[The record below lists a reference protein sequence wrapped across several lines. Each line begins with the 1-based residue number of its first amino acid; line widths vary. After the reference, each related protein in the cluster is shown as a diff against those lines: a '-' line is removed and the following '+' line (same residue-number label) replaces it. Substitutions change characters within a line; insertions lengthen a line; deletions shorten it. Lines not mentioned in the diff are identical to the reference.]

1 VTPVKVLV
9 TGGSGFIGSA
19 TVETLQQHGYD
30 VVNVDIRPP
39 VCGEKYYPV
48 DITDAAGVLE
58 VFQRERP
65 QCVVHLAAH
74 ISVPESVANPQM
86 DMWQNIGGSL
96 SVFEACRKTGVQR
109 VVFAS
114 SAAVYGN
121 EAKPPISEADAAA
134 PIAPYGIS
142 KWTVETY
149 LQRFY
154 SDWFSSAILRY
165 GNVYGPR
172 QSAEGGA
179 VIANFVRGIVHDGRV
194 IVHGDGSQQRDF
206 VHVRDIARANRMA
219 LERSEPLVLNL
230 GSGSPVSVMGLVEI
244 FQSLS
249 ERPFEVVHEPPR
261 PGDIHASFFDVTNA
275 RIQLGWIPEVP
286 LADGLRQL
294 LEEEIAQSRRV

>member
-1 VTPVKVLV
+1 VKVLV
-9 TGGSGFIGSA
+9 TGGSGFIGAA
-19 TVETLQQHGYD
+19 TVETLQQHEYD

-48 DITDAAGVLE
+48 DITDADRLLE

-65 QCVVHLAAH
+65 KYVVHLAAH
-74 ISVPESVANPQM
+74 ISVPDSVANPRM
-86 DMWQNIGGSL
+86 DMFQNISGSL
-96 SVFEACRKTGVQR
+96 SVFEACRKTGVER

-114 SAAVYGN
+114 SAAVYGSD
-121 EAKPPISEADAAA
+121 AKPPISEADAAA

-154 SDWFSSAILRY
+154 ANWFSNVIFRY

-179 VIANFVRGIVHDGRV
+179 VIAKFVHGIVHDGQV
-194 IVHGDGSQQRDF
+194 TVHGDGSQQRDF
-206 VHVRDIARANRMA
+206 VHVRDVARANWMA
-219 LERSEPLVLNL
+219 LERSDSLLLNL
-230 GSGSPVSVMGLVEI
+230 GSGTPVSVMGLVDI
-244 FQSLS
+244 FQKLTDF
-249 ERPFEVVHEPPR
+249 PFKVVHEPPR
-261 PGDIHASFFDVTNA
+261 PGDIHSSYFDVTKA
-275 RIQLGWIPEVP
+275 ETELGWVPEVS

-294 LEEEIAQSRRV
+294 LEEEFAKTRRS